1 MKMKKSL
8 ARITVVALIAAGFL
22 IGGAG
27 TASADGTLYM
37 KIDNLQGETTVR
49 GREGQT
55 QLNSFAFGAS
65 TNAAVGATGGGV
77 GKPSFAPVTVT
88 KMFDSISPDTFKN
101 LATGKKYTSIIIEL
115 VKGGELQ
122 QTYVRYTFT
131 DSFITSDTFSTDD
144 SYQLLETLS
153 FVPKTFKVE
162 YYKTDKTGK
171 LGAPMSFGFDTYAL
185 KIM

>member
-1 MKMKKSL
+1 
-8 ARITVVALIAAGFL
+8 
-22 IGGAG
+22 
-27 TASADGTLYM
+27 
-37 KIDNLQGETTVR
+37 
-49 GREGQT
+49 
-55 QLNSFAFGAS
+55 
-65 TNAAVGATGGGV
+65 
-77 GKPSFAPVTVT
+77 
-88 KMFDSISPDTFKN
+88 MFDSISPDTLKN
-101 LATGKKYTSIIIEL
+101 LAIGKKYTSIIIEL
-115 VKGGELQ
+115 VKGGDLQ

-171 LGAPMSFGFDTYAL
+171 LGTPMGFGFDIYAL